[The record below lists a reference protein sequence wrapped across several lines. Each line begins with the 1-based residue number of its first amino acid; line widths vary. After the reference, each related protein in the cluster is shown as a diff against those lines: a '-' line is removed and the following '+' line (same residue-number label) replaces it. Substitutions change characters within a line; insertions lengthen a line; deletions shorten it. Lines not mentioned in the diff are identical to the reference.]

1 MSDKPTPGT
10 VPMTG
15 PYVKQKHRMA
25 AGDKTNGQS
34 LPAAPQGATT
44 PKTPA

>member
-10 VPMTG
+10 VPMSG
-15 PYVKQKHRMA
+15 PLVKQKHRMA

-34 LPAAPQGATT
+34 LPAAPAV
-44 PKTPA
+44 PKHQV

>member
-1 MSDKPTPGT
+1 MSDTPKTGT

-15 PYVKQKHRMA
+15 AFVKQHHRMA
-25 AGDKTNGQS
+25 AGEKLNGQTVPS
-34 LPAAPQGATT
+34 APST

>member
-1 MSDKPTPGT
+1 MSDKPTTGT

-15 PYVKQKHRMA
+15 ALVKQHKRMA
-25 AGDKTNGQS
+25 AGEKITGQK
-34 LPAAPQGATT
+34 LPSEPKM

>member
-15 PYVKQKHRMA
+15 ALVKQHHRMA
-25 AGDKTNGQS
+25 AGEKVDGQK
-34 LPAAPQGATT
+34 LPAAPAM

>member
-15 PYVKQKHRMA
+15 ALVKQKHRMA
-25 AGDKTNGQS
+25 AGEKVDGQT
-34 LPAAPQGATT
+34 LPAEPKM

>member
-15 PYVKQKHRMA
+15 AYVKQHKRMA
-25 AGDKTNGQS
+25 AGQPCTGQT
-34 LPAAPQGATT
+34 LPAAPQEK
-44 PKTPA
+44 KTPA

>member
-15 PYVKQKHRMA
+15 ALVKQKHRMA
-25 AGDKTNGQS
+25 AGDKCNGQT
-34 LPAAPQGATT
+34 LPPEPKL

>member
-1 MSDKPTPGT
+1 MPTPNNNT

-15 PYVKQKHRMA
+15 ALVKQHHRMA
-25 AGDKTNGQS
+25 AGQPVSGQT
-34 LPAAPQGATT
+34 LPAAPST

>member
-10 VPMTG
+10 VPMSG
-15 PYVKQKHRMA
+15 PCVKQKHRLA
-25 AGDKTNGQS
+25 AGEKLTGQT
-34 LPAAPQGATT
+34 LPTAPKCPTS